1 MNNID
6 LTISI
11 VNHNTKDL
19 LENCLNSVYQKTKK
33 IKFEVIVVDNGS
45 NDGSIEMIRRKFPQV
60 KLIENNENVGFS
72 KATNRGIEMST
83 GRYVLLLNSDTILL
97 DNLNEVLI
105 YADNNPQIGAIGCRL
120 LYSNGLIQPSANQF
134 ISLTDEILRTF
145 RVGQYDK
152 RPGLRNFIINYFGKL
167 LGKSVNIWLLTREG
181 KCGICQVD
189 WVSGACLF
197 VRRRVINEIGLL
209 DENFFAYY
217 EDIDWCRRM
226 KKAGWKIVYYPAVRI
241 VHLTGGSAQQSEK
254 NSIYHSLIHYRSKF
268 YYHKK
273 YKGELAV
280 TILKNIIIA
289 KGLLMVFLFP
299 IFCLLGKSRE
309 VLAEFRILCKSI
321 VLKV

>member
-6 LTISI
+6 LAISI

-33 IKFEVIVVDNGS
+33 IKFEVMVVDNGS
-45 NDGSIEMIRRKFPQV
+45 NDGSTEMIRRKFPQV
-60 KLIENNENVGFS
+60 KLIENNKNVGFS

-83 GRYVLLLNSDTILL
+83 SRYVLLLNSDTILL
-97 DNLNEVLI
+97 DSLNEVLI
-105 YADNNPQIGAIGCRL
+105 YADNNPQVGAIGCKL
-120 LYSNGLIQPSANQF
+120 IYPDGPIQPSASRF
-134 ISLTDEILRTF
+134 ITLEDEILRTF
-145 RVGQYDK
+145 RMGQYGK
-152 RPGLRNFIINYFGKL
+152 RPELRDFMIKYFGRL
-167 LGKSVNIWLLTREG
+167 LGESVNTYLLTCEG
-181 KCGICQVD
+181 KCDICQVD
-189 WVSGACLF
+189 WVSGACLL
-197 VRRRVINEIGLL
+197 VRRRVIDEIGLL

-226 KKAGWKIVYYPAVRI
+226 RRAGWKIVYYPAVKV
-241 VHLTGGSAQQSEK
+241 VHLTGESTQQSEK
-254 NSIYHSLIHYRSKF
+254 SNIYHSLIHYRSKF

-273 YKGELAV
+273 YEGELAV
-280 TILKNIIIA
+280 IILKNIIIA

-299 IFCLLGKSRE
+299 IFCLLGKSKE

>member
-11 VNHNTKDL
+11 VNYDTKDL
-19 LENCLNSVYQKTKK
+19 LKNCLSSVYQKTKK

-45 NDGSIEMIRRKFPQV
+45 NDGSIEMIRRKFPRV
-60 KLIENNENVGFS
+60 KLMENNENVGFS
-72 KATNRGIEMST
+72 KATNRGIVMST

-97 DNLNEVLI
+97 DNLKEVLI

-120 LYSNGLIQPSANQF
+120 LYLNGSIQPSANQF

-145 RVGQYDK
+145 RVGQYGK
-152 RPGLRNFIINYFGKL
+152 RPGLRNFILNHFGRL
-167 LGKSVNIWLLTREG
+167 LGKSVNIRLLTCEG
-181 KCGICQVD
+181 KCDISQVD
-189 WVSGACLF
+189 WVSGACLL
-197 VRRRVINEIGLL
+197 VRRRVINEVGLL

-226 KKAGWKIVYYPAVRI
+226 RKSGWKIVYYPAVKI

-254 NSIYHSLIHYRSKF
+254 NNIYHSLVHYRSKF

-273 YKGELAV
+273 HKGELAV
-280 TILKNIIIA
+280 IILKNIIIA

-299 IFCLLGKSRE
+299 IFCLLGKSGQ
-309 VLAEFRILCKSI
+309 VLAELRILCKSI
-321 VLKV
+321 ILKV

>member
-6 LTISI
+6 LTVSI

-33 IKFEVIVVDNGS
+33 IKSEVIVVDNGS
-45 NDGSIEMIRRKFPQV
+45 SDGSIEMIRRKFPQV

-83 GRYVLLLNSDTILL
+83 SRYVLLLNSDTILL
-97 DNLNEVLI
+97 DSLNEVLI
-105 YADNNPQIGAIGCRL
+105 YADNNPQVGAIGCKL
-120 LYSNGLIQPSANQF
+120 IYPDGPIQPSASRF
-134 ISLTDEILRTF
+134 ITLEDEILRTF
-145 RVGQYDK
+145 RMGQYGK
-152 RPGLRNFIINYFGKL
+152 RPELRDFMIKYLGRL
-167 LGKSVNIWLLTREG
+167 LGESVNTYLLTCEG
-181 KCGICQVD
+181 KCDICQVD
-189 WVSGACLF
+189 WVSGACLL
-197 VRRRVINEIGLL
+197 VRRRVIDEIGLL

-226 KKAGWKIVYYPAVRI
+226 RRAGWKIVYYPAVKV
-241 VHLTGGSAQQSEK
+241 VHLTGESTQQSEK
-254 NSIYHSLIHYRSKF
+254 SNIYHSLIHYRSKF

-273 YKGELAV
+273 YEGELAV
-280 TILKNIIIA
+280 IILKNIIIA

-299 IFCLLGKSRE
+299 IFCLLGKSKE

>member
-11 VNHNTKDL
+11 VNYNTKDL

-72 KATNRGIEMST
+72 KATNRGIEMSI
-83 GRYVLLLNSDTILL
+83 GRYILLLNSDIILL

-105 YADNNPQIGAIGCRL
+105 YADNNPQIGAIGCKL
-120 LYSNGLIQPSANQF
+120 LYSDGSIQPSASQF
-134 ISLTDEILRTF
+134 ISLADEILRTF
-145 RVGQYDK
+145 RVGQYGK
-152 RPGLRNFIINYFGKL
+152 RPGLRNFIINHFSKL
-167 LGKSVNIWLLTREG
+167 LGESVNRYLLTCEG
-181 KCGICQVD
+181 KYDICQVD
-189 WVSGACLF
+189 WVSGACLL

-226 KKAGWKIVYYPAVRI
+226 GKAGWKIVYYPAVKI
-241 VHLTGGSAQQSEK
+241 IHLTGESTQQSER
-254 NSIYHSLIHYRSKF
+254 NNIYHSLIHYRSKF

-273 YKGELAV
+273 YKGKLAII
-280 TILKNIIIA
+280 ILKNIIIA

-299 IFCLLGKSRE
+299 IFCLLGKSKQMLVE
-309 VLAEFRILCKSI
+309 LRILCKSI
-321 VLKV
+321 MLKV